1 MIESDVNTEVRFFIS
16 KTRVAPLQA
25 QTIPRLELLSAFL
38 LSKLV
43 TSVME
48 GLSPSLPQILLR
60 CYTDSQVVL
69 FWICG
74 TNKEWKLFVN
84 NRVSEIHRRVHSDVW
99 SHCPGSSNPAD
110 LPTRGLTLLELS
122 VSQLRRHGP
131 VWLQAGFEPSLHG
144 EVQSMPRECTLELKT
159 ILSHSLVSTEPNTAI
174 ELILDPAKFS
184 TFSRLIGVT
193 ARVLRAVQKF
203 KDLKRREA
211 FSPPQESL
219 RAELLWVK
227 SAQNE
232 LSDLKTLTRQF
243 NLLKDERGV
252 WCCGGRLANT
262 KIPYAAKYPILCSLK
277 VTL

>member
-1 MIESDVNTEVRFFIS
+1 M
-16 KTRVAPLQA
+16 
-25 QTIPRLELLSAFL
+25 
-38 LSKLV
+38 
-43 TSVME
+43 
-48 GLSPSLPQILLR
+48 
-60 CYTDSQVVL
+60 
-69 FWICG
+69 
-74 TNKEWKLFVN
+74 
-84 NRVSEIHRRVHSDVW
+84 
-99 SHCPGSSNPAD
+99 
-110 LPTRGLTLLELS
+110 
-122 VSQLRRHGP
+122 
-131 VWLQAGFEPSLHG
+131 
-144 EVQSMPRECTLELKT
+144 ELKT

-252 WCCGGRLANT
+252 WRCGGRLANT
-262 KIPYAAKYPILCSLK
+262 KIPYAAKYPILLPKSHPLTSLIVQQVHERVCHNEVK
-277 VTL
+277 ETPAEMRAKYWIPSGRSFTKKIIRKCVICRRFEGLPFKAPQPPPLPEHRVKEAPAFSYTGVDLAGPLVIRTSRSS